1 MKKINNKIK
10 SFWGISEV
18 GFSFMSTV
26 ETTFFVIFLT
36 DVAQL
41 PLALVAAITSVA
53 GIADAITAMLADAI
67 TAMLAG
73 VIIDKVNFKNG
84 KYRPWLIY
92 CPPFV
97 VAFFVLMF
105 TKIGSDPMAALLC
118 GLGYVLS
125 HGIWNICWTAN
136 RTLVGELTDDPE
148 ERAFLSGR
156 ISAGSSAG
164 KILASYLVPVLNI
177 FFLGIFASS
186 TGVIGYTLTALI
198 ASVTF
203 TVCYL
208 IHFAITK
215 GYDEPKEVSHDS
227 SKHAKSISFKD
238 MGKSI
243 ASNPQLLL
251 VLIFDFLKL
260 IGYYTLMA
268 TVAYYAKVVLQDE
281 AAMSI
286 ILVVF
291 NVGAL
296 VGSLISKNVVAKL
309 GSKMTNIVGVLGFAV
324 CLVAIYVMPANMMI
338 VTVLLGIAQIF
349 FGISYG
355 NTTSLY
361 SNCGTYSEYKTGKN
375 TKAVIMSFSSLAI
388 KISIAVRGIV
398 ITSVLSAVGYHADA
412 AITSST
418 VSGIKILCLVVPIIF
433 LVVSIIPLL
442 GYKIKDSDIAIME
455 KELQERESVN

>member
-10 SFWGISEV
+10 TFWGISEV

-36 DVAQL
+36 DVAKL
-41 PLALVAAITSVA
+41 PLPLVAAVTSIA
-53 GIADAITAMLADAI
+53 GIADAI

-73 VIIDKVNFKNG
+73 VIIDKVNFKGG

-92 CPPFV
+92 CSPFV

-105 TKIGSDPMAALLC
+105 TKIGPDPVAALIC
-118 GLGYVLS
+118 AIGYILS
-125 HGIWNICWTAN
+125 HGIWNISWTAN
-136 RTLVGELTDDPE
+136 RTLVGELTDDPK

-177 FFLGIFASS
+177 FFLGVFAGSS
-186 TGVIGYTLTALI
+186 GVIGYTMTALI
-198 ASVTF
+198 ASLTF
-203 TVCYL
+203 TVCFVV
-208 IHFAITK
+208 HFVITK
-215 GYDEPKEVSHDS
+215 GYDEPKELSDADT
-227 SKHAKSISFKD
+227 KGARSISFKD
-238 MGKSI
+238 MAKSI
-243 ASNPQLLL
+243 TSNPQLLL
-251 VLIFDFLKL
+251 VLIYDFLKL

-268 TVAYYAKVVLQDE
+268 SVAYYAKVVLKDE
-281 AAMSI
+281 SAISF

-296 VGSLISKNVVAKL
+296 IGSLISKRIVDKV
-309 GSKMTNIVGVLGFAV
+309 GSKLTNIIGILGFV
-324 CLVAIYVMPANMMI
+324 ICLVVIYIMPVNKII
-338 VTVLLGIAQIF
+338 VTSLLGLGQIF
-349 FGISYG
+349 FGIAYG

-388 KISIAVRGIV
+388 KISIAVRGVV
-398 ITSVLSAVGYHADA
+398 ITSVLSAISYNADA
-412 AITSST
+412 AITNST
-418 VSGIKILCLVVPIIF
+418 VSGIKMLFLLVPIAF
-433 LVVSIIPLL
+433 LVISIIPLL
-442 GYKIKDSDIAIME
+442 GYKIKDNDIAVME
-455 KELQERESVN
+455 KELQERAKAN

>member
-10 SFWGISEV
+10 SFWGMSEV

-53 GIADAITAMLADAI
+53 GIADAI

-136 RTLVGELTDDPE
+136 RTLVG
-148 ERAFLSGR
+148 
-156 ISAGSSAG
+156 SSAG

-186 TGVIGYTLTALI
+186 TGVIGYTMTALI

-296 VGSLISKNVVAKL
+296 VGSLISKNVVAKI

-388 KISIAVRGIV
+388 KISIAVRGVV
-398 ITSVLSAVGYHADA
+398 ITSVLSAIGYHANA

-418 VSGIKILCLVVPIIF
+418 VSGIKMLCLVVPIIF
-433 LVVSIIPLL
+433 LVASVIPLL
-442 GYKIKDSDIAIME
+442 GYKIKDSDIAVME
-455 KELQERESVN
+455 RELQEKAKVN

>member
-53 GIADAITAMLADAI
+53 GIADAITAMLA
-67 TAMLAG
+67 G

-105 TKIGSDPMAALLC
+105 TKIGSDPVAALLC

-125 HGIWNICWTAN
+125 HAIWNICWTAN

-164 KILASYLVPVLNI
+164 KILASYFVPVLNL

-186 TGVIGYTLTALI
+186 TGVIGYTMTALI

-215 GYDEPKEVSHDS
+215 GYDEPKEVLDENA
-227 SKHAKSISFKD
+227 KHAKSISFKD

-243 ASNPQLLL
+243 VSNPQLLL

-281 AAMSI
+281 SAMSI

-324 CLVAIYVMPANMMI
+324 CLV
-338 VTVLLGIAQIF
+338 
-349 FGISYG
+349 GISYG

>member
-10 SFWGISEV
+10 TFWGISEV

-36 DVAQL
+36 DVAKL
-41 PLALVAAITSVA
+41 PLPLVAAVTSIA
-53 GIADAITAMLADAI
+53 GIADAI

-73 VIIDKVNFKNG
+73 VIIDKVNFKGG

-92 CPPFV
+92 CSPFV

-105 TKIGSDPMAALLC
+105 TKIGPDPVAALIC
-118 GLGYVLS
+118 AIGYILS
-125 HGIWNICWTAN
+125 HGIWNISWTAN
-136 RTLVGELTDDPE
+136 RTLVGELTDDPK

-177 FFLGIFASS
+177 FFLGVFAGSS
-186 TGVIGYTLTALI
+186 GVIGYTMTALI
-198 ASVTF
+198 ASLTF
-203 TVCYL
+203 TVCF
-208 IHFAITK
+208 IVHFVITK
-215 GYDEPKEVSHDS
+215 GYDEPKELSDADA
-227 SKHAKSISFKD
+227 KGAKSISFKD
-238 MGKSI
+238 MAKSI
-243 ASNPQLLL
+243 TSNPQLLL
-251 VLIFDFLKL
+251 VLIYDFLKL

-268 TVAYYAKVVLQDE
+268 SVAYYAKVVLKD
-281 AAMSI
+281 ASAISF

-296 VGSLISKNVVAKL
+296 VGSLISKRVVDKV
-309 GSKMTNIVGVLGFAV
+309 GSKLTNMIGILGFAL
-324 CLVAIYVMPANMMI
+324 CLVVIYIMPVNKII
-338 VTVLLGIAQIF
+338 VTSLLGLGQIF
-349 FGISYG
+349 FGIAYG

-388 KISIAVRGIV
+388 KISIAVRGVV
-398 ITSVLSAVGYHADA
+398 ITSVLSAIAYNADA
-412 AITSST
+412 AITDST
-418 VSGIKILCLVVPIIF
+418 VSGIKMLFLLVPIVF
-433 LVVSIIPLL
+433 LVISIIPLL
-442 GYKIKDSDIAIME
+442 GYKIKDSDIAVME
-455 KELQERESVN
+455 KELQERAKAN

>member
-10 SFWGISEV
+10 SVWGISEV

-53 GIADAITAMLADAI
+53 GIADAV

-92 CPPFV
+92 CSPFV

-118 GLGYVLS
+118 GIGYVLS

-177 FFLGIFASS
+177 FFLGIFAGSS
-186 TGVIGYTLTALI
+186 GVIGYTLTALI
-198 ASVTF
+198 AGITF
-203 TVCYL
+203 AICYV
-208 IHFAITK
+208 IHFVITK
-215 GYDEPKEVSHDS
+215 GYDEPKEISADV
-227 SKHAKSISFKD
+227 KNVKSISFKD

-251 VLIFDFLKL
+251 VLVFDFLKL

-281 AAMSI
+281 ASMSI

-296 VGSLISKNVVAKL
+296 AGSLISKNVVAKL
-309 GSKMTNIVGVLGFAV
+309 GSKLTNMVGILGFAA
-324 CLVAIYVMPANMMI
+324 CLVVIYIMPSNVMI
-338 VTVLLGIAQIF
+338 VTVLLGIAQVF

-398 ITSVLSAVGYHADA
+398 ITSVLSAVGYNANA
-412 AITSST
+412 TITGST
-418 VSGIKILCLVVPIIF
+418 VSGIKTLCLVVPIVF
-433 LVVSIIPLL
+433 LVISIIPLM
-442 GYKIKDSDIAIME
+442 GYKIKDSDIAVME
-455 KELQERESVN
+455 KELQERARN

>member
-53 GIADAITAMLADAI
+53 GIADAITAMLA
-67 TAMLAG
+67 G

-125 HGIWNICWTAN
+125 
-136 RTLVGELTDDPE
+136 ELTDDPE
-148 ERAFLSGR
+148 GRAFLSGR

-186 TGVIGYTLTALI
+186 TGVVGYTMTALI

-215 GYDEPKEVSHDS
+215 GYDEPKEVSNDS

-296 VGSLISKNVVAKL
+296 VGSLISKNVVAKI

-388 KISIAVRGIV
+388 KISIAVRGVV
-398 ITSVLSAVGYHADA
+398 ITSVLSAIGYHANA

-418 VSGIKILCLVVPIIF
+418 VSGIKMLCLVVPIIF
-433 LVVSIIPLL
+433 LVASVIPLL
-442 GYKIKDSDIAIME
+442 GYKIKDSDIAVME
-455 KELQERESVN
+455 RELQEKAKVN

>member
-10 SFWGISEV
+10 LFWGISEV

-53 GIADAITAMLADAI
+53 GIADAITAMLA
-67 TAMLAG
+67 G
-73 VIIDKVNFKNG
+73 VIIDKVNFKHG

-92 CPPFV
+92 LPPFV

-125 HGIWNICWTAN
+125 HAIWNICWTAN

-164 KILASYLVPVLNI
+164 KILASYFVPVLNL

-186 TGVIGYTLTALI
+186 TGVIGYTMTALI

-215 GYDEPKEVSHDS
+215 GYDEPKEVLDENA
-227 SKHAKSISFKD
+227 KHAKSILFKD

-243 ASNPQLLL
+243 VSNPQLLL

-281 AAMSI
+281 SAMSI

-324 CLVAIYVMPANMMI
+324 CLVVIYVMPANMMI

-455 KELQERESVN
+455 KELQERESAN

>member
-10 SFWGISEV
+10 TFWGISEV

-36 DVAQL
+36 DVAKL
-41 PLALVAAITSVA
+41 PLPLVAAVTSIA
-53 GIADAITAMLADAI
+53 GIADAI

-73 VIIDKVNFKNG
+73 VIIDKVNFKGG

-92 CPPFV
+92 CSPFV

-105 TKIGSDPMAALLC
+105 TKIGPDPVAALIC
-118 GLGYVLS
+118 AIGYILS
-125 HGIWNICWTAN
+125 HGIWNISWTAN
-136 RTLVGELTDDPE
+136 RTLVGELTDDPK

-177 FFLGIFASS
+177 FFLGVFAGSS
-186 TGVIGYTLTALI
+186 GVIGYTMTALI
-198 ASVTF
+198 ASLTF
-203 TVCYL
+203 TVCFVV
-208 IHFAITK
+208 HFVITK
-215 GYDEPKEVSHDS
+215 GYDEPKELSDADT
-227 SKHAKSISFKD
+227 KGARSISFKD
-238 MGKSI
+238 MAKSI
-243 ASNPQLLL
+243 TSNPQLLL
-251 VLIFDFLKL
+251 VLIYDFLKL

-268 TVAYYAKVVLQDE
+268 SVAYYAKVVLKDE
-281 AAMSI
+281 SAISF

-296 VGSLISKNVVAKL
+296 IGSLISKRIVDKV
-309 GSKMTNIVGVLGFAV
+309 GSKLTNIIGILGFAI
-324 CLVAIYVMPANMMI
+324 CLVVIYIMPVNKII
-338 VTVLLGIAQIF
+338 VTSLLGLGQIF
-349 FGISYG
+349 FGIAYG

-388 KISIAVRGIV
+388 KISIAVRGVV
-398 ITSVLSAVGYHADA
+398 ITSVLSAISYNADA
-412 AITSST
+412 AITNST
-418 VSGIKILCLVVPIIF
+418 VSGIKMLFLLVPIAF
-433 LVVSIIPLL
+433 LVISIIPLL
-442 GYKIKDSDIAIME
+442 GYKIKDNDIAVME
-455 KELQERESVN
+455 KELQERAKDN

>member
-53 GIADAITAMLADAI
+53 GIADAITAMLA
-67 TAMLAG
+67 G

-92 CPPFV
+92 LPPFV

-215 GYDEPKEVSHDS
+215 GYDEPKEVLDENA
-227 SKHAKSISFKD
+227 KHAK
-238 MGKSI
+238 
-243 ASNPQLLL
+243 
-251 VLIFDFLKL
+251 
-260 IGYYTLMA
+260 
-268 TVAYYAKVVLQDE
+268 
-281 AAMSI
+281 
-286 ILVVF
+286 
-291 NVGAL
+291 
-296 VGSLISKNVVAKL
+296 
-309 GSKMTNIVGVLGFAV
+309 
-324 CLVAIYVMPANMMI
+324 
-338 VTVLLGIAQIF
+338 
-349 FGISYG
+349 
-355 NTTSLY
+355 
-361 SNCGTYSEYKTGKN
+361 
-375 TKAVIMSFSSLAI
+375 
-388 KISIAVRGIV
+388 
-398 ITSVLSAVGYHADA
+398 
-412 AITSST
+412 
-418 VSGIKILCLVVPIIF
+418 
-433 LVVSIIPLL
+433 
-442 GYKIKDSDIAIME
+442 
-455 KELQERESVN
+455 

>member
-1 MKKINNKIK
+1 MKKINSKIK
-10 SFWGISEV
+10 TFWGISEV

-41 PLALVAAITSVA
+41 PLPLVAAITSIA
-53 GIADAITAMLADAI
+53 GIADAI

-97 VAFFVLMF
+97 VALFVLMF
-105 TKIGSDPMAALLC
+105 TKIGSDPVAALLC

-125 HGIWNICWTAN
+125 HAIWNLCWTAN
-136 RTLVGELTDDPE
+136 RTMVGELTDDPE

-164 KILASYLVPVLNI
+164 KILASYLVPILNI
-177 FFLGIFASS
+177 FFLGVFSS
-186 TGVIGYTLTALI
+186 GGSGVIGYTMTALV
-198 ASVTF
+198 AGLTF
-203 TVCYL
+203 FVCYI
-208 IHFAITK
+208 IHFVITK
-215 GYDEPKEVSHDS
+215 GYDEPKASTGKSVSF
-227 SKHAKSISFKD
+227 ID

-268 TVAYYAKVVLQDE
+268 TVAYYAKVVLKDE
-281 AAMSI
+281 KAMSI

-309 GSKMTNIVGVLGFAV
+309 GSKMTNIVGVVGFAA
-324 CLVAIYVMPANMMI
+324 CLVVIYVMPASMMV

-388 KISIAVRGIV
+388 KISIAVRGVV
-398 ITSVLSAVGYHADA
+398 ITSVLSVIGYKADA
-412 AITSST
+412 AITAST
-418 VSGIKILCLVVPIIF
+418 EGGIKMLCLIVPIVF
-433 LVVSIIPLL
+433 LVVSIVPLL
-442 GYKIKDSDIAIME
+442 GYKIKDSDVVKME
-455 KELQERESVN
+455 KELQERATVD